1 MTDEFLEQY
10 NAVKNGVGWRDL
22 TQERSRFAAGGPD
35 RITFL
40 HALLSNDVESLGEDT
55 GVYTTLL
62 TPTGKIIADFYCY
75 RLAEFVLLD
84 GRKDLV
90 DKLIT
95 KLQEYII
102 MDDVE
107 LTDISSEYSHVSFQ
121 GSEASQLLRSKLG
134 NVPDLS
140 PLGIAHCAWEEH
152 PVVVIR
158 KDELSTPG
166 FELLLPFEALSGF
179 LAGLTSVDAG
189 LEIRELGDQA
199 YDVLRLEQGIPIYG
213 IDMSEK
219 NNPLEAGLK
228 ESYSLTKG
236 CFVGQEVVGRAT
248 NIGGVARLLSRI
260 QCLDQTVPEA
270 DGKIFSEQGQEIGW
284 ITSAG
289 YSPGLGF
296 PIALGYLK
304 RAFSVPDSECF
315 IGSRSGKIPA
325 RIVETFD

>member
-1 MTDEFLEQY
+1 MADGFLEQY

-22 TQERSRFAAGGPD
+22 TQERGKFAAVGPD

-55 GVYTTLL
+55 GIYTTLL

-75 RLAEFVLLD
+75 RLAESVLLD
-84 GRKDLV
+84 VRMDLF
-90 DKLIT
+90 DKLLT
-95 KLQEYII
+95 KLRKYII

-107 LTDISSEYSHVSFQ
+107 LSDISSEYSHLSFQ
-121 GSEASQLLRSKLG
+121 GPEVSQLLRSKLAD
-134 NVPDLS
+134 VPDLP
-140 PLGIAHCAWEEH
+140 PLGIAHCVWEGH
-152 PVVVIR
+152 SVVVIR

-166 FELLLPFEALSGF
+166 FELLLPFKALSGF
-179 LAGLTSVDAG
+179 LAGLTLTDPG
-189 LEIRELGDQA
+189 LEVKELGDRA
-199 YDVLRLEQGIPIYG
+199 YDVLRLEKGIPIYG

-219 NNPLEAGLK
+219 NNPLEAGLR

-236 CFVGQEVVGRAT
+236 CYVGQEVVAKAT
-248 NIGGVARLLSRI
+248 NIGGVARVLSQF
-260 QCLDQTVPEA
+260 QCLDQTVPDA
-270 DGKIFSEQGQEIGW
+270 DGKIFSEDGQEIGW

-304 RAFSVPDSECF
+304 RAVSVPGTSCLIES
-315 IGSRSGKIPA
+315 GSGKIPA
-325 RIVETFD
+325 RIVEAFD